1 MSQTQDQKLA
11 VCGNC
16 KRFVVGGQCERV
28 QGEIRVED
36 VCDIHEPGDPYA
48 YGFPTIPSIPK
59 IEVNYRPAY
68 WDQLQDGEYSPMEMR
83 EALTRSAIQ
92 SEIDRMMEY
101 GIDPTEILRTIQSY
115 IFDPNKDIIEWPP
128 MTLGLDNL
136 ANINTAKVPSTGEP
150 PIYQPNTPGPTQPY
164 WVPPYNPYPN
174 NPTPDPLGA
183 VKTDPSVSRTYNIT
197 NPPVKQDSDVWLG
210 LASDKGS
217 EPPTIGVTGYNIN
230 KDPPRSIEGIYPNPD
245 MPHINIPPSDGA
257 PQFREITG
265 DELKAKKK
273 SLLDKMRP
281 WLALLGGIGAAGVM
295 AEYLSREESPRL
307 LAKYHYRRH
316 EADDVCNQ
324 YNGQVFDLLDTTN
337 RPVIPSENLGY
348 VTTHPN
354 CQCYWTPQKTAK
366 QTGTL
371 TRKQQSDIEQIK
383 GDITKKANSGELH
396 TVKADGSLSK
406 RTRKSN
412 PIREA
417 LIEIRQEFGWL
428 TDDYIS
434 KARKVAEDARG
445 QLFIIRAASEAI
457 TDHRREG
464 EPLRRKLSGDELIR
478 LARTAIGKGM
488 DVNHTPEFRTDA
500 TVIDSEYDDATRQI
514 QMLVLENDP
523 EIINAVNN
531 GIISAV
537 SINGGSPRSETI
549 EPCDEHCETNCE
561 LCLVPKGVV
570 LGELDD
576 IALTWVVTDPM
587 GLNWKGMNVPAATP
601 GVKTTAIQPL

>member
-1 MSQTQDQKLA
+1 MQVQDQKIA

-16 KRFVVGGQCERV
+16 KYFVVGGQCERV

-36 VCDIHEPGDPYA
+36 VCDIHESGDPSA
-48 YGFPTIPSIPK
+48 YGLPVIPSIPK

-101 GIDPTEILRTIQSY
+101 GIDPTEIIRTIESY
-115 IFDPNKDIIEWPP
+115 IFDPNKDIMEWPP
-128 MTLGLDNL
+128 IVTGIDNL
-136 ANINTAKVPSTGEP
+136 ANINKVKVPSTGEP
-150 PIYQPNTPGPTQPY
+150 PIYQPNTMGPAQPWY
-164 WVPPYNPYPN
+164 VPPVNPYPN

-183 VKTDPSVSRTYNIT
+183 VKTDPSVSRTYSIS
-197 NPPVKQDSDVWLG
+197 NPPTYPTPNWLG
-210 LASDKGS
+210 LASDLES
-217 EPPTIGVTGYNIN
+217 QPPTVGVTGYNLTSN
-230 KDPPRSIEGIYPNPD
+230 PPISIQGIYPYPD
-245 MPHINIPPSDGA
+245 MPHIAIPPSDDA
-257 PQFREITG
+257 PQFHEATPE
-265 DELKAKKK
+265 ELKTKKK
-273 SLLDKMRP
+273 SLWDKIKN
-281 WLALLGGIGAAGVM
+281 WLPLIAAGAFTASSLVNSM
-295 AEYLSREESPRL
+295 AEEEEPRL
-307 LAKYHYRRH
+307 LGKYHYRRH
-316 EADDVCNQ
+316 EQDDVCNQ
-324 YNGQVFDLLDTTN
+324 YNGKVFDLLDTAN

-354 CQCYWTPQKTAK
+354 CQCYWTIQKRSKKPPATP
-366 QTGTL
+366 

-383 GDITKKANSGELH
+383 GDITKAARKGELH
-396 TVKADGSLSK
+396 TVKRDGSLSK

-417 LIEIRQEFGWL
+417 LAEIREEFGWL

-434 KARKVAEDARG
+434 KARNVAENSGG

-464 EPLRRKLSGDELIR
+464 EPLRRKLSGDELSR
-478 LARTAIGKGM
+478 MARTAIGKGM
-488 DVNHTPEFRTDA
+488 DINHEPELQTQA
-500 TVIDSEYDDATRQI
+500 TIIDSEYDEKTRQI
-514 QMLVLENDP
+514 QMLVLENDQ

-531 GIISAV
+531 GILTAV
-537 SINGGSPRSETI
+537 SINGGSPRSESV
-549 EPCDEHCETNCE
+549 EPCEDHCETNCE

-576 IALTWVVTDPM
+576 IALTWVVTDPR
-587 GLNWKGMNVPAATP
+587 GLIWKGMNVPAATP